1 MIKMSQHEQIGQHD
15 QMIKMSWQKSKWSK
29 WPKWVNLSQHEQI
42 GQHDQNDQNEP
53 TKVKMNHNE
62 KKEST

>member
-1 MIKMSQHEQIGQHD
+1 MIKMSQHD
-15 QMIKMSWQKSKWSK
+15 QS
-29 WPKWVNLSQHEQI
+29 
-42 GQHDQNDQNEP
+42 GQNDQNEP